1 MVYQHVLAKQ
11 QKIMAKEI
19 ANSLET
25 PIPSTTSPIPPQR
38 SWSWVVKWGAI
49 AVFSILGLLL
59 MGWFNPAYAN
69 TAAETEHATF
79 AGGCF
84 WCMEHP
90 FDELPGVIETTSG
103 YTGGSVENPS
113 YRQVSS
119 GTTGHLE
126 SVQVEYDPEQISY
139 EELLN
144 VYWRNVDPVDGGGQ
158 FCDRGSQYRPAIF
171 YHDAEQQ
178 QQAESSIDA
187 IEDSGILDQAIAAEL
202 IAASDFYPAEDYHQ
216 NYYQTHP
223 VRYKVY
229 RRACGRDQRLAEV
242 WGESSQE

>member
-1 MVYQHVLAKQ
+1 
-11 QKIMAKEI
+11 MAKGMAENL
-19 ANSLET
+19 ANRKVFNQFSQSE
-25 PIPSTTSPIPPQR
+25 PSRVTNAKPVSI
-38 SWSWVVKWGAI
+38 SGMLKWGLVI
-49 AVFSILGLLL
+49 FFSVVSLLL
-59 MGWFNPAYAN
+59 MGWFSPAYAGADHA
-69 TAAETEHATF
+69 TARATF

-113 YRQVSS
+113 YNQVSS

-126 SVQVEYDPEQISY
+126 SVQVEYDPGQISY
-139 EELLN
+139 EDLLN

-171 YHDAEQQ
+171 YHDISQQ
-178 QQAESSIDA
+178 QQAEASVQALDS
-187 IEDSGILDQAIAAEL
+187 SGILDLPIAAEL
-202 IAASDFYPAEDYHQ
+202 IAASEFYPAEDYHQ

-229 RRACGRDQRLAEV
+229 RYACGRDQRLEEV
-242 WGESSQE
+242 WGDESGAELSE